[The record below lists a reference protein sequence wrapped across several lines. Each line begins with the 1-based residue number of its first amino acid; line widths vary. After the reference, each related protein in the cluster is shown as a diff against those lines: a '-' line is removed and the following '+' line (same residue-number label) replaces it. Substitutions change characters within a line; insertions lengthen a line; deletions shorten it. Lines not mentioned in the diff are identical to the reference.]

1 MISELLSYFEY
12 TLSKMSHATDLSLAW
27 SKQVPQ
33 DVPRNPNLVN
43 GGVRIAYRERF
54 GSAVLRNNVQHQ
66 KPIQQK
72 RDQDDMEQLRQLLS
86 GLMKRP
92 DSKLPNAGHRAQMMA
107 LQPGVPPPGTR

>member
-1 MISELLSYFEY
+1 MYMQN
-12 TLSKMSHATDLSLAW
+12 MSQHATDLSLAW

-33 DVPRNPNLVN
+33 DIPRNPNIVN

-54 GSAVLRNNVQHQ
+54 GSAVIRNNIEHQ

-72 RDQDDMEQLRQLLS
+72 RDKDDIEQLRQLLS

-92 DSKLPNAGHRAQMMA
+92 ESQLPNAGHRAQMAA
-107 LQPGVPPPGTR
+107 LQPGVAPPGTR